1 MKKLSLILIATSLVA
16 LLINSCSIERR
27 YHRTGFNVNWN
38 NSSVKIKKD
47 KNSNHYEIDNQLVEW
62 FTQYKIPPLNLAAVI
77 LARLTWM
84 AKMSDCKEDFLSL
97 LEAPRD
103 ILENED
109 NEKQIH

>member
-1 MKKLSLILIATSLVA
+1 MSASKYSDEMLQELS
-16 LLINSCSIERR
+16 
-27 YHRTGFNVNWN
+27 
-38 NSSVKIKKD
+38 D
-47 KNSNHYEIDNQLVEW
+47 QIDNQLVEW
-62 FTQYKIPPLNLAAVI
+62 FTQYKMPPLNLAAVI

>member
-1 MKKLSLILIATSLVA
+1 MSASKNQDEMLQELS
-16 LLINSCSIERR
+16 
-27 YHRTGFNVNWN
+27 
-38 NSSVKIKKD
+38 D
-47 KNSNHYEIDNQLVEW
+47 QIDNQLVEW
-62 FTQYKIPPLNLAAVI
+62 VTQHKMPPLNLAAVI

-84 AKMSDCKEDFLSL
+84 AKMSDCKDDFLSL